1 MVDDLYFRKHVG
13 EKRPSTDKI
22 SPNKKQKLNSNVLER
37 NCMDITD
44 HKTNESPAKHLS
56 SNEKN
61 SAMKSF
67 VSKLLATNTAGA
79 SSNPSSQPST
89 PGDSI
94 CDIFSSHNNKP
105 STSKLS
111 LKQMSSPSDVTPRKE
126 SITHD
131 SDVRSPSTSELPPLF
146 SRSLS
151 QRSNS
156 PTASPKKYTKLLKLT
171 PTNTPTKDSESQS
184 QSQHSSTVHVTPVK
198 SEHSLSQTS
207 RPSPFKSPFKSPL
220 GFSQSQ
226 SSTTSSKSSAPS
238 RRKSKKPPVMPQ
250 GALLKFFT
258 PKGKQKAEPVT
269 PTKPQVQSLPSVK
282 NETVTTP
289 TTTPQKE
296 EPEPKTDYSLLG
308 NDIEPL
314 DDSSCTAMD
323 TDILKTTDN
332 IKTAAADTTSR
343 QSESSCLGILDG
355 LSRLSLDE
363 RGQLYTYKFLL
374 DECTQVC

>member
-22 SPNKKQKLNSNVLER
+22 SPNKKQKLNNNALER
-37 NCMDITD
+37 NCMEITD
-44 HKTNESPAKHLS
+44 HQTNESPAKHLS

-111 LKQMSSPSDVTPRKE
+111 LKQMSSPSDVTPCKE
-126 SITHD
+126 SMTQD

-207 RPSPFKSPFKSPL
+207 WPSPFKSPFKSPL
-220 GFSQSQ
+220 GSSLSQ
-226 SSTTSSKSSAPS
+226 SSTTSSKSSVPS

-269 PTKPQVQSLPSVK
+269 PTKPQVQSPPSVK
-282 NETVTTP
+282 KETVTSP

-296 EPEPKTDYSLLG
+296 EPEPKTDDSLLG
-308 NDIEPL
+308 IDIEPL
-314 DDSSCTAMD
+314 DDSSCSAMD
-323 TDILKTTDN
+323 TDILTTTDN

-343 QSESSCLGILDG
+343 QSESSCLGILNG
-355 LSRLSLDE
+355 LSRLTLDE
-363 RGQLYTYKFLL
+363 RGQLYTFKFLL
-374 DECTQVC
+374 DECTKVC